1 MNIRFKPSDEIM
13 DERGIAHTIRRID
26 YPYYQATD
34 RNGTPVR
41 LLIQETDWLCHKSD
55 DTPIYL
61 VMDKSVHSVMKVF
74 NQKKNAEEYQRIF
87 GGTIEKQYV
96 I

>member
-1 MNIRFKPSDEIM
+1 MNIRFKPNDEIM
-13 DERGIAHTIRRID
+13 DERGIAHIIRSVD

-55 DTPIYL
+55 DAPIYL
-61 VMDKSVHSVMKVF
+61 VIDKSVHSVMKVF
-74 NQKKNAEEYQRIF
+74 YNKNDAEEYQRIF
-87 GGTIEKQYV
+87 GGTIDKQYV